1 MSDAL
6 ALPFSVYGVNTGSY
20 TISHAFSIRQN
31 NSYSITPDKY
41 DLGAIIAAACSG
53 MVMANT
59 PYYFLPASNGTVFVP
74 AFVYGGNV
82 SLFGVIY
89 FSSSAIIASNENALT
104 ASILLFKAT

>member
-31 NSYSITPDKY
+31 NSYSVTPDEY
-41 DLGAIIAAACSG
+41 DLGAIIAAAASS

-59 PYYFLPASNGTVFVP
+59 PFYFLPASNGNVYVP
-74 AFVYGGNV
+74 AFVSGGNV
-82 SLFGVIY
+82 GFFSVIY
-89 FSSSAIIASNENALT
+89 FASNAIFASNESNLT
-104 ASILLFKAT
+104 ASILLFRTA